1 MSSAE
6 YGPVATRMLF
16 ENDSVRIWEMDL
28 QPGEVCGTHH
38 HQLDYVLFILSG
50 ARIGVESPG
59 RKPHELVARER
70 AVYLV
75 PAGGI
80 ESAHN
85 IGDSR
90 FFEALFEI
98 KRPPRASGAK
108 YTYAGIEALCGKE
121 PEPGS
126 ITFVDTDRVR
136 VRETTLVPGGETPAF
151 RYPNDAAVY
160 VAEGGPVKIVE
171 PGADGSEQAHTETLQ
186 SGAVAWIPRGTARKL
201 VNVGTGRFRQVSVEL
216 K

>member
-1 MSSAE
+1 MSATE

-16 ENDSVRIWEMDL
+16 ENDSVRVWEMDL
-28 QPGEVCGTHH
+28 KPGDICGTHH

-59 RKPHELVARER
+59 RKPQELVAHER

-85 IGDSR
+85 IGNSR

-98 KRPPRASGAK
+98 KRPPRVAGAK
-108 YTYAGIEALCGKE
+108 YGYAGIEALCGKE

-136 VRETTLVPGGETPAF
+136 VRETTLAPGGETPAF
-151 RYPNDAAVY
+151 RYANDAAVY

-171 PGADGSEQAHTETLQ
+171 PGAGGGEQARSENLRP
-186 SGAVAWIPRGTARKL
+186 GAVEWVPRGTVRKL